1 MAEIRLSFEIVHP
14 ETGEVHRIGLFV
26 EAPAELVPVEPDGPT
41 SMEGYEPGALLEVG
55 LLLQDMEYSWELVH
69 HPLSEVFQPVDEDQ
83 EPDAE
88 ETPHPD

>member
-69 HPLSEVFQPVDEDQ
+69 HPLSEVFQPDQ
-83 EPDAE
+83 EADAE
-88 ETPHPD
+88 ETPQSG